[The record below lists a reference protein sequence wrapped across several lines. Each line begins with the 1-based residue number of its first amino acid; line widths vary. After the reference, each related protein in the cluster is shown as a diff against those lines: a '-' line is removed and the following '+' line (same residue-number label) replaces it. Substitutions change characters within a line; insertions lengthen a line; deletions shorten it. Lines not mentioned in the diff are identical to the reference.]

1 MNGQGLGKA
10 HTFLKDEIIRKDVAM
25 LIIIRASWV
34 CMCVLEVW
42 GDLGMLLMGVVHS
55 GAVSAGK
62 QGVLRSS
69 AASLPVLIQKLYPE
83 TNVK

>member
-1 MNGQGLGKA
+1 
-10 HTFLKDEIIRKDVAM
+10 
-25 LIIIRASWV
+25 
-34 CMCVLEVW
+34 MCVLEVS
-42 GDLGMLLMGVVHS
+42 GDLGMLLVGVVHS

-69 AASLPVLIQKLYPE
+69 ATSLPVLIQKLHPE